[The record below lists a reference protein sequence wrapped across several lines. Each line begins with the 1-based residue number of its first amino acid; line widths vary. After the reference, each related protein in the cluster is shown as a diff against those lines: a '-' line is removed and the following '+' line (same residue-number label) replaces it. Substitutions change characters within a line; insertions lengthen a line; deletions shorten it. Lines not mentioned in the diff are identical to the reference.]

1 MGLTK
6 SRKSSIDR
14 QMSLLNKINTQEE
27 LNQLFTIAKNKDL
40 NAYRTLMNKPNLSDV
55 STKAQIRLVN
65 QIESNLEASKI
76 NTSEIKYIS
85 KKHKID
91 LIQND
96 KDENIVKFF
105 VKQKKIKSKKKK
117 IKKKMHISI
126 YDLLIKVLPYSN
138 PVKCSTFF
146 SGIYVQQDINEKPN
160 FARFL
165 NYLSQIE
172 KLIILFES
180 DCMTLNCFSDLL
192 QTYRISIQYQYSISG
207 KTQKAWLSSKSL
219 KKDYLYLDLL
229 PKLIKLINIEQHAKF
244 DNPYDF
250 TSEKIDS
257 IEFDAYLIN
266 LISIKVDCYLK
277 SSAIASI
284 QNIENENKRE

>member
-55 STKAQIRLVN
+55 STRAQIRLVN

-76 NTSEIKYIS
+76 STSEIKYIS

-192 QTYRISIQYQYSISG
+192 QTYRISIQYQYSIAG

>member
-76 NTSEIKYIS
+76 STSEIKYIS

-192 QTYRISIQYQYSISG
+192 QTYRISIQYQYSIAG